1 MIKLF
6 EYKIHTDTDEPIP
19 LCWKVFVILFA
30 AFMLLVMA
38 VVCASCQPDNMENE
52 KTESRPA
59 ILHLRVTGEEQVDVA
74 TRAVSEDAIHDLHIL
89 IYDSKGE
96 LIGQQ
101 YAESSTV
108 TINTHSAGN
117 CTIYAIANTGKKD
130 LFNSYNIHTET
141 ALKELTCSIST
152 WDELSG
158 GAYLPMTGS
167 LDKVKIEAGTQTL
180 SGGIKVSRIAAKIKL
195 NIGIK
200 ANSGITITDYTI
212 HNIPLKSYYI
222 LRPLSTE
229 DQKIDTNTTPAE
241 DAVSASN
248 VADWMDSEIIKV
260 NNTTVSHTIYMLENR
275 RGIKNGI
282 SGPEDK
288 TSAKA
293 PQYATYVDINGK
305 AGNITANWKV
315 YLGGNETDNF
325 NIKRNWNYTYNIT
338 LNDVIT
344 ADTRVDIDFT
354 NVIDLSTTGI
364 ANCYIAPKS
373 CTWYKINATVRGNGA
388 ATLAE
393 ISPTGSYIPAN
404 ATISPTDAEL
414 VWETGEP
421 KGVIQSVSLTEDK
434 KYILFKTGHL
444 EEGNAVVAAKDATG
458 IIWSWHIWKTHFDLS
473 TVPTQ
478 TYRTTPRHLVGTSA
492 WIYYDGLSS
501 HEYIMMDRNLG
512 ASDNIPSNTDDVAQT
527 FGLYYQFGR
536 KDPFPSG
543 INRSNI
549 SSDFYDKNGTK
560 ANNLKN
566 MMNSTIS
573 KLSADLIK
581 YAVNNPATF
590 IAKDDNDKTATGG
603 DGTHSSSNWIYGAF
617 LKTAAWQTS
626 YKLWGGDLSIT
637 TESMRLGGMY
647 TGKTIYD
654 PCPYG
659 WCLPRQDTWLN
670 FTTSTDD
677 YNQDAGGVGNVT
689 YYNSP
694 DADKVNYVGGN
705 FKSAS
710 VFGRRF
716 YIIGNSGNTAFYPAA
731 GYRYG
736 GGGEFDGIGHVCHVW
751 SSEPFQSATIVGAA
765 LNTGVSWVGPVAN
778 SMPANG
784 LPVRCVKESSIK

>member
-1 MIKLF
+1 MTKLF
-6 EYKIHTDTDEPIP
+6 EYKIDTGTGEFVPP
-19 LCWKVFVILFA
+19 YWKVFVILFP
-30 AFMLLVMA
+30 AFMLLAMA
-38 VVCASCQPDNMENE
+38 VVCISCQPDKMDDEETEN
-52 KTESRPA
+52 RPA
-59 ILHLRVTGEEQVDVA
+59 ILHLKVTGEEQVDIA

-101 YAESSTV
+101 YAENSTITV
-108 TINTHSAGN
+108 NTHSAEN

-130 LFNSYNIHTET
+130 LFNSYDIHTET
-141 ALKELTCSIST
+141 TLKEMTYSVST
-152 WDELSG
+152 WDELTNG
-158 GAYLPMTGS
+158 PHLPMTGS
-167 LDKVKIEAGTQTL
+167 IDKVRIDAGTQTL
-180 SGGIKVSRIAAKIKL
+180 SGGISVSRIVAKIKL

-222 LRPLSTE
+222 LRPLPTE
-229 DQKIDTNTTPAE
+229 NQEIDTNVNPAE

-248 VADWMDSEIIKV
+248 KADWTDSETVKV
-260 NNTTVSHTIYMLENR
+260 NSYAANHTIYMLENR
-275 RGIKNGI
+275 RGIKSSILNPKDKI
-282 SGPEDK
+282 S
-288 TSAKA
+288 ANA

-305 AGNITANWKV
+305 VGNITANWKV
-315 YLGGNETDNF
+315 YLGGNETVNF
-325 NIKRNWNYTYNIT
+325 NIKRNYDYKYNIT

-344 ADTRVDIDFT
+344 ADTRVNIDFT

-364 ANCYIAPKS
+364 ANCYIVPKT
-373 CTWYKINATVRGNGA
+373 CTWYKIKATVRGNGA

-393 ISPTGSYIPAN
+393 ISPTGSYLPAN
-404 ATISPTDAEL
+404 AAISPTGAEL
-414 VWETGEP
+414 VWESGES

-444 EEGNAVVAAKDATG
+444 EEGNAVLAAKDATG
-458 IIWSWHIWKTHFDLS
+458 IIWSWHIWKTHFDLN

-478 TYRTTPRHLVGTSA
+478 TYITNPRHLVGASA
-492 WIYYDGLSS
+492 WIYYDGLPVRN
-501 HEYIMMDRNLG
+501 YVMMDRNLG
-512 ASDNIPSNTDDVAQT
+512 ASDNNPSNTDNVAQT

-536 KDPFPSG
+536 KDPFPSAA
-543 INRSNI
+543 NRSNI
-549 SSDFYDKNGTK
+549 SADFYDKNGNK
-560 ANNLKN
+560 ANLRNI
-566 MMNSTIS
+566 MNSTIS
-573 KLSADLIK
+573 KQSVQLIK
-581 YAVNNPATF
+581 YAVNNPAIF
-590 IAKDDNDKTATGG
+590 ITRDENDKNETGS
-603 DGTHSSSNWIYGAF
+603 DGITPSNNWIYGAF
-617 LKTAAWQTS
+617 LKTTAWQTS
-626 YKLWGGDLSIT
+626 YKLWGGDLPA
-637 TESMRLGGMY
+637 TESVRLGGIF

-694 DADKVNYVGGN
+694 DIDKVNYVGGN
-705 FKSAS
+705 FISAP

-716 YIIGNSGNTAFYPAA
+716 YITGNSGVTAFYPAA

-736 GGGEFDGIGHVCHVW
+736 GGAMLDGVGGVCHVW
-751 SSEPFQSATIVGAA
+751 ASEPFQWATISAAA
-765 LNTGVSWVGPVAN
+765 LNAGVSWVDPVGN
-778 SMPANG
+778 SSPANA